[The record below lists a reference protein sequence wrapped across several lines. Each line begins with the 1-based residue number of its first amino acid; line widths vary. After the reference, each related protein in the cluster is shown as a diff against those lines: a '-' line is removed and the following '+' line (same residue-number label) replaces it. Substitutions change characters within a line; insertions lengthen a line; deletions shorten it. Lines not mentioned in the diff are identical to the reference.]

1 MREKSIRQRLLRTIL
16 GVAFSLAFVIGA
28 VSASQMYGQRRSI
41 NDFNQKAVERLSSE
55 VDDRLQEMNRQ
66 VARDISASF
75 SERINQN
82 FREMRENVEAVANML
97 GVLYSYGPDPSVQ
110 PDQMAGLMP
119 GATWDG
125 VLGEFSAIRDIRED
139 VYKRQVH
146 ASRGICGRE
155 RRALL
160 CGPHSGHGARG
171 RTGACRES

>member
-41 NDFNQKAVERLSSE
+41 NDFNQKAVDRLSSE

-82 FREMRENVEAVANML
+82 FREMRENVEAVQLRARP
-97 GVLYSYGPDPSVQ
+97 VRS
-110 PDQMAGLMP
+110 AGS
-119 GATWDG
+119 DG
-125 VLGEFSAIRDIRED
+125 GS
-139 VYKRQVH
+139 H
-146 ASRGICGRE
+146 
-155 RRALL
+155 
-160 CGPHSGHGARG
+160 ARG
-171 RTGACRES
+171 HLGRRS